1 MQEIT
6 TPAIET
12 KQATAEEGTFVI
24 EPLYPGYGTTMGSAL
39 RRVLLSSLTGAAI
52 TSVKFTG
59 VDHEFSTIPGV
70 KEDVIEVLL
79 NLKQVRFQLDGDE
92 PVTVSL
98 TKKGAG
104 KITAKDIAE
113 TDRLKVVG
121 KDQHIATLSDKKA
134 AVDAEL
140 TIEKG
145 RGYFPVERREEQKLP
160 VGTIAVDA
168 IFTPVKRVNFQVE
181 NTRVGQMTNFDR
193 LIINV
198 TTDKTVAPADAVKDA
213 ARILVS
219 QFQLFVDP
227 DAKPEASAGSAS
239 SAPAGAN
246 LPIEEAG
253 FSARTANALLGAD
266 LKTVGD
272 VAKLSRED
280 LESLKGF
287 GDKGVTEVSG
297 KLQELGLTNETAE
310 A

>member
-104 KITAKDIAE
+104 KVTAKDIAE

-160 VGTIAVDA
+160 VGTIALDA

-198 TTDKTVAPADAVKDA
+198 TTDKTVSPADAVKDA
-213 ARILVS
+213 AQILVS

-227 DAKPEASAGSAS
+227 EAKPEAIAATTA
-239 SAPAGAN
+239 APAGGD

-266 LKTVGD
+266 LKTIGD
-272 VAKLSRED
+272 VAKLSQED
-280 LESLKGF
+280 LENLKGF